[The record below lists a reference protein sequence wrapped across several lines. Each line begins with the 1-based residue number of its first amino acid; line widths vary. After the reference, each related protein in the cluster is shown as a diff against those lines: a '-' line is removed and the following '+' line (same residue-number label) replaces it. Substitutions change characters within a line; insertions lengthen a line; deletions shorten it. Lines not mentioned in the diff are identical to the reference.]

1 MNSSYDVI
9 VVGGGHNGL
18 VSACYLAE
26 EGKRVLVLEA
36 AEKLGG
42 MSASGYLIPEA
53 PEHLVH
59 SCALD
64 LMSIRVHP
72 MVPEELQLSRHGFKQ
87 VDVNP
92 GYIYCHPDGE
102 SLVFG
107 RSVEATAAD
116 IARYSEKD
124 AQEFVTLMELV
135 NVFLDMAIPMMRAD
149 PARFNFSAK
158 LQALGA
164 LLKNFK
170 LKSDVLDLMRSPAY
184 TSIMERFEHP
194 ITQSALCCLLGAAG
208 PITNEGTGVF
218 FALLGFIHRFGIGR
232 AVGGMQMLP
241 NALESRLKELG
252 GEVRVSAPVSE
263 IIAEQGKVKGVVL
276 EDGSRLNAEVVIAAI
291 HPKSAFEMVTP
302 GAFDRKIMTR
312 VALAPANSHGAAPMK
327 IDVALNGQ
335 IAYSRHE
342 KQRPDS
348 LKMRNAVILV
358 GTADAVVDNFK
369 CAAAGKVSD
378 KPYFWATAP
387 TAVDPS
393 QAPDGQDVVYIYPIA
408 TPVEPEAGWDAI
420 RANTAQQ
427 MIDFTAEYMDGLKE
441 FEIGRRIEASPDLA
455 DRLRVHRGCV
465 VHIDTCTTRTGLMR
479 PAAGVGSDK
488 LPVDGFYLGGA
499 GIHPGGGV
507 NGLPGRIT
515 AARVKR
521 YLKK

>member
-1 MNSSYDVI
+1 MNNLYDVI

-36 AEKLGG
+36 ADKLGG

-53 PEHLVH
+53 PEHMIH

-64 LMSIRVHP
+64 LMSLRVHP

-87 VDVNP
+87 VEVKP

-102 SLVFG
+102 TLAFG
-107 RSVEATAAD
+107 RTAEATAAE
-116 IARYSEKD
+116 IARFSSND
-124 AQEFVTLMELV
+124 AQEFIELMKLV

-158 LQALGA
+158 LQALTA
-164 LLKNFK
+164 LLKNIK
-170 LKSDVLDLMRSPAY
+170 LKSDVMDLIQSPAY
-184 TSIMERFEHP
+184 TSIIERFEHP
-194 ITQSALCCLLGAAG
+194 VTQSALCALLGAAG
-208 PITNEGTGVF
+208 PISNEGTGVF

-241 NALESRLKELG
+241 NALEARLNELN
-252 GEVRVSAPVSE
+252 GEVRVSSPVSE
-263 IIAEQGKVKGVVL
+263 IVAEQGQVKGVVL
-276 EDGSRLNAEVVIAAI
+276 ADGSRIDAKVVIAAI

-302 GAFDRKIMTR
+302 GAFDRKVMTR
-312 VALAPANSHGAAPMK
+312 VALAPANAHGAAPMK
-327 IDVALNGQ
+327 IDLALNGQ
-335 IAYSRHE
+335 ISYTKHE
-342 KQRPDS
+342 AKRTDG
-348 LKMRNAVILV
+348 LCMRNAVILV
-358 GTADAVVDNFK
+358 GTSEAVLDNFK

-393 QAPDGQDVVYIYPIA
+393 QAPVGQDVVYIYPIA
-408 TPVEPEAGWDAI
+408 MPVEPTLGWDSI
-420 RANTAQQ
+420 RADTAQQ
-427 MIDFTAEYMDGLKE
+427 MVDFTAKYMDGIKE
-441 FEIGRRIEASPDLA
+441 YEIARRIEASPDLA
-455 DRLRVHRGCV
+455 DRLKVHRGCV
-465 VHIDTCTTRTGLMR
+465 VHIDTGITRSGLMR
-479 PAAGVGSDK
+479 PAAGLGSDK
-488 LPVDGFYLGGA
+488 LPVDGFFLGGA